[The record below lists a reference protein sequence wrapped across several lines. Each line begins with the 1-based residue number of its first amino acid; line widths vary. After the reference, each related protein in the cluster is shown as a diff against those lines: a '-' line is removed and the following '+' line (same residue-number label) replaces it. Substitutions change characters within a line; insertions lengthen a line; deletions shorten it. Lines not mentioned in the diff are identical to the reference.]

1 MAVRSSE
8 AGGTPLSKT
17 STSRNAVAIVI
28 AEAPLIARLA
38 TVVQASPTEYSTTT
52 QVRPKTE
59 PTASDGN

>member
-1 MAVRSSE
+1 
-8 AGGTPLSKT
+8 LSKT

-28 AEAPLIARLA
+28 AAAPLIARLA

-59 PTASDGN
+59 PTTSDGN